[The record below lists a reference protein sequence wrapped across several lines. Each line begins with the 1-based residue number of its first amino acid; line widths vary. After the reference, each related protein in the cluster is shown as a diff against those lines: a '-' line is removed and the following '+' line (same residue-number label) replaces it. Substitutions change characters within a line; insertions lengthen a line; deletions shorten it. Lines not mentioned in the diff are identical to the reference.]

1 MNSNFVLQTAH
12 PLIKSEQTYVLDRK
26 LVSIHSGDRD
36 FNKWPNSNEFG
47 VDLGVNFNNVQ
58 SMRLINFAIPV
69 NHYTFS
75 DYYQNTKL
83 SFTYTTNFPIIL
95 RDFSNNVTGPISPQY
110 SIIKRIF
117 LALFDVG
124 DVPKDIGIQWLKYAP
139 PNSTQEWVNLFPNA
153 TSSSWTNTGDPFD
166 GSVPDSN
173 LFPTTN
179 DISGSSGLMT
189 FGAPDDTHGD
199 PAVVYFRLLWK
210 KQFTI
215 TIPEGSYSPTNL
227 CQTLET
233 LMNKKVYN
241 ASAVAGR
248 YDFIP
253 GYSQGTDFGSS
264 DISNVI
270 LPSSDP
276 NSHWY
281 QNRGKGIKPFAVYYN
296 EVTNKIMF
304 GVNSGE
310 FILHCGKKE
319 EYSLACNVNKHVY
332 DQHVKWGLASYLGFQ
347 KKDYFSKIT
356 DISGGE
362 YGQVDVGDPYQAN
375 EIQGIALPFEGDSP
389 WLTGGATTL
398 DISGTPTSGANDWS
412 SVVGEVKQ
420 GNTLYNLP
428 TPVDVSN
435 IIIKNLVSV
444 VDAEYNL
451 NIHGEDALY
460 MEVEKYNNID
470 EMYPYS
476 QRTNNLY
483 NNDLAHRAN
492 GSFARIPLTHLPFG
506 QELGSRNNF
515 VLNVFHTDPPIKK
528 IDRLK
533 FKFRYHDGRLV
544 DFKNLPFSFTL
555 EFNMLKD
562 EQVLGRSVRV
572 PTLYNL

>member
-1 MNSNFVLQTAH
+1 
-12 PLIKSEQTYVLDRK
+12 
-26 LVSIHSGDRD
+26 
-36 FNKWPNSNEFG
+36 
-47 VDLGVNFNNVQ
+47 
-58 SMRLINFAIPV
+58 
-69 NHYTFS
+69 
-75 DYYQNTKL
+75 
-83 SFTYTTNFPIIL
+83 
-95 RDFSNNVTGPISPQY
+95 
-110 SIIKRIF
+110 
-117 LALFDVG
+117 
-124 DVPKDIGIQWLKYAP
+124 
-139 PNSTQEWVNLFPNA
+139 
-153 TSSSWTNTGDPFD
+153 
-166 GSVPDSN
+166 
-173 LFPTTN
+173 
-179 DISGSSGLMT
+179 
-189 FGAPDDTHGD
+189 
-199 PAVVYFRLLWK
+199 
-210 KQFTI
+210 
-215 TIPEGSYSPTNL
+215 
-227 CQTLET
+227 
-233 LMNKKVYN
+233 MNKEIYN
-241 ASAVAGR
+241 ASAVAR
-248 YDFIP
+248 KYDFIP
-253 GYSQGTDFGSS
+253 GYSVGTSFPTP
-264 DISNVI
+264 DISNVV
-270 LPSSDP
+270 LNSSDP
-276 NSHWY
+276 QSHWY
-281 QNRGKGIKPFAVYYN
+281 PNRGKGIKPFAVYYN

-310 FILHCGKKE
+310 FILHCGHKE

-347 KKDYFSKIT
+347 KKDYHSTII

-362 YGQVDVGDPYQAN
+362 NGENGDPYQAN
-375 EIQGIALPFEGDSP
+375 EIQGLALPFEGDSP
-389 WLTGGATTL
+389 WLKGEATTL
-398 DISGTPTSGANDWS
+398 DISGTTGNNINSWSGVIGN
-412 SVVGEVKQ
+412 VIL
-420 GNTLYNLP
+420 GNTLYTRNTADP
-428 TPVDVSN
+428 STN
-435 IIIKNLVSV
+435 IIKNLVSFV
-444 VDAEYNL
+444 NAEYNL